1 MIIDRIENYKNYEN
15 LGIKISLAL
24 NHIKTTDFD
33 NKEPG
38 RYDIDGDDIYVMV
51 NDYNTKDSSECRL
64 EAHRKYIDVQY
75 VAKGSEFMGYAPLAG
90 QTVTADYDEDRDV
103 VFYEGEPSFIRLDKG
118 MFVIFY
124 PEDLHMPGT
133 GEGRPVRKIVVKVKI

>member
-51 NDYNTKDSSECRL
+51 NDYNTKHISECRL
-64 EAHRKYIDVQY
+64 EGHRKYIDIQY
-75 VAKGSEFMGYAPLAG
+75 VVKGSELMGYLPLSDQA
-90 QTVTADYDEDRDV
+90 VTAEYDDEKDV
-103 VFYEGEPSFIRLDKG
+103 VFFEGSPLFVKLDKG
-118 MFVIFY
+118 MFVIFF
-124 PEDLHMPGT
+124 PEDLHMPGIGN
-133 GEGRPVRKIVVKVKI
+133 GEPVRKIVIKARI

>member
-90 QTVTADYDEDRDV
+90 QTVTAEYDDERDV
-103 VFYEGEPSFIRLDKG
+103 AFFEGETSL
-118 MFVIFY
+118 
-124 PEDLHMPGT
+124 
-133 GEGRPVRKIVVKVKI
+133 

>member
-24 NHIKTTDFD
+24 NHISTTDFD
-33 NKEPG
+33 NKETG
-38 RYDIDGDDIYVMV
+38 RYEIDGDDIYVMV

-75 VAKGSEFMGYAPLAG
+75 VAKGSEFMGYAPMAG
-90 QTVTADYDEDRDV
+90 QTVTADYDKDRDV
-103 VFYEGEPSFIRLDKG
+103 VFYEGEASFIRLDKG

-133 GEGRPVRKIVVKVKI
+133 GEGGPVRKIVVKVKI